1 MATVFVGNLSPEI
14 TDSDLRAIF
23 QEYGKIASLRLIARR
38 GSAYVELSPEAANA
52 AVEALRGTELKGRTV
67 DVTLE
72 RASAGRF
79 GKPRGR
85 GRSRR
90 R

>member
-14 TDSDLRAIF
+14 TDSDLRAVF
-23 QEYGKIASLRLIARR
+23 QEYGKIASLRLITRR
-38 GSAYVELSPEAANA
+38 GSAYVELSPEAASA
-52 AVEALRGTELKGRTV
+52 AVDALRGTELKGRTV
-67 DVTLE
+67 DVALE
-72 RASAGRF
+72 RASGGRS